1 MLSGET
7 DTCIRFGLFRK
18 ILCNPFFDAPA
29 RVLKK
34 GLSFFKTTCAN
45 STLKKESGMWKITRM
60 LGIGLLVMSLSAC
73 ADSTPK
79 EQLKVEKAGI
89 ISTSAT
95 VTAIDMQT
103 RMVTLKGPDGGSLT
117 VHAGKEVV
125 NLPQV
130 KVGDEVVVSY
140 AQALAVRM
148 AKPGEVRDELTQGI
162 GKAVPG
168 SMPGAVE
175 IIERTVTAKIL
186 ELNKARET
194 ATLQLPDGG
203 VRIVKAQDPSN
214 LEKVKVGDTI
224 VITFT
229 EAMAISVEKG
239 QK

>member
-1 MLSGET
+1 ML
-7 DTCIRFGLFRK
+7 R
-18 ILCNPFFDAPA
+18 
-29 RVLKK
+29 
-34 GLSFFKTTCAN
+34 
-45 STLKKESGMWKITRM
+45 KESGMWKGTRM
-60 LGIGLLVMSLSAC
+60 LGIALLVMSLSGC
-73 ADSTPK
+73 ADSTSK
-79 EQLKVEKAGI
+79 EELKVEKAGM

-95 VTAIDMQT
+95 VTAIDMKT

-117 VHAGKEVV
+117 IHAGKEVV

-148 AKPGEVRDELTQGI
+148 AKPGEVRDDLTQGI

-175 IIERTVTAKIL
+175 VTERTVTAKIL

-194 ATLQLPDGG
+194 ATLQLPDGD
-203 VRIVKAQDPSN
+203 VRIVKVQDTSN
-214 LEKVKVGDTI
+214 FERVKVGDTI

-229 EAMAISVEKG
+229 EAMAISVERAK
-239 QK
+239 K